1 MAKGR
6 WQVAAIAAIAVVV
19 LVGVVGYFAIPI
31 AARWGLETV
40 GSRELGR
47 TVRVASISA
56 NPYTLRLT
64 VKGLTVEGLPGEPA
78 PLLTVQQATVNASI
92 SSVLRFAPV
101 IDGVKIDGLTAN
113 IVRLEPQRFNFD
125 DIIERLRAKPKKD
138 DDKPAGFTVG
148 NIEVAGSLVNFDD
161 RVAGRKHALSDIAIG
176 IPFISNL
183 PVDVEVKVLPSFSAK
198 LNGSPIAVAGETT
211 PFHQTLESSINVK
224 LDGLDI
230 PTYLAYSPVR
240 LNFTVPRGSLDT
252 DLRIA
257 FRRAVPASG
266 DKPAQ
271 AAQTLI
277 SGPLVVNGFVLAA
290 PAANAQPLIGW
301 KSLRVVLDEVDPF
314 ARRAVV
320 GDIALVAPTIELI
333 RDVSGAVNWVLFGK
347 QPLLETPKPAAAS
360 SKPADSATARS
371 PQPFAFTLKH
381 AAVNQGTVNYL
392 DDSAGSFQAQVV
404 NLAAEASDLTTTS
417 NARGKARVTGD
428 IADGHGSLKLEGEVG
443 LAPVGGRLALEAR
456 DVRLRAAARYL
467 AHVVNA
473 TLDGQS
479 DVIAVVEFAAADPA
493 MKIAVREIAV
503 RSKDVQLR
511 GPAGSGANFDL
522 AGMTIDGAELDLNAR
537 QITIAKL
544 SLDGPRAMVRR
555 LPDGRINWL
564 TVFRAKPGKT
574 TSTTEKQ
581 EGAAAAQP
589 WSVIL
594 KEAAIA
600 RGDLQLEDMAVDPN
614 VKLRMSAITGTVSNV
629 VSDGSQRA
637 ELALRTRFGSGG
649 TIAVNGGARWK
660 PLATDLRVD
669 ARSLDIAAVRPYL
682 AERLNAVLASAL
694 LSARGNVAVNQASA
708 GAPLKVAY
716 KGSGRLANLHMLDA
730 RSEND
735 LLKWQVLDLEQIN
748 AKIGEPPPEVTVGKV
763 SLADFYARI
772 IVSDQGRLNLAD
784 LIKREGQPA
793 TEPAPKPGSKPPA
806 KPSATTKPA
815 EVSTPVD
822 RELAGNEPAQAAQ
835 SRTAT
840 TTVAKPAADPS
851 APRPVI
857 RIGQIEV
864 ARGNVNFT
872 DNFIKPNYTAN
883 MTGLG
888 GTVTTLASDAT
899 EPATI
904 ALAGM
909 IDDDAPVNIDGRLNP
924 LAPTLFLDIEG
935 RTKGVDLPRL
945 TPYSLKYAGYPIL
958 KGKLSM
964 EVKYKVEDQ
973 KLTANNHLFL
983 DQLTFGEK
991 VDSPTATKLPVLL
1004 AVSLLKNT
1012 RGEIDINL
1020 PVSGT
1025 LDDPKFSVGGIIIQ
1039 VIINVLTKIVT
1050 APFAALASAFGGGEE
1065 LGYVEFPA
1073 GSVTLSAEQT
1083 KRIDTLAKALSDRPA
1098 LKLDIIGRVDPSVDT
1113 EGARKAKLDAKLR
1126 AAKVQQV
1133 VRGGGESVDP
1143 AKVTITEQERPA
1155 LIAAVY
1161 AEEKIPDKPRN
1172 VIGIAKTVPA
1182 PEMET
1187 LIVTN
1192 TAVTPEDLRALANQ
1206 RATVVRNRLETE
1218 GKVPRERLF
1227 LVEPK
1232 LTTEGIKDQGAKTR
1246 VDFSLK

>member
-6 WQVAAIAAIAVVV
+6 WQIAAIAAIAIVG

-31 AARWGLETV
+31 AARWGIETV
-40 GSRELGR
+40 AARELGR
-47 TVRVASISA
+47 TVRVESISA
-56 NPYTLRLT
+56 NPYSLRVT

-78 PLLTVQQATVNASI
+78 PLLTLQQATVNASI

-125 DIIERLRAKPKKD
+125 DIIERLRAKPKKE

-161 RVAGRKHALSDIAIG
+161 RVTGRKHALSDIAIG

-198 LNGSPIAVAGETT
+198 LNGSPIAVAGETR

-290 PAANAQPLIGW
+290 PAASAQPLIGW

-314 ARRAVV
+314 ARRAVI
-320 GDIALVAPTIELI
+320 GDIVLSAPTIELI
-333 RDVSGAVNWVLFGK
+333 RDVSGAINWVQFGK
-347 QPLLETPKPAAAS
+347 QPLLETPKPASAS
-360 SKPADSATARS
+360 AKPAESAAPAPGST
-371 PQPFAFTLKH
+371 PPFAFTLKH

-392 DDSAGSFQAQVV
+392 DDSAGSFRAQVV
-404 NLAAEASDLTTTS
+404 NLAAEASELTTTS
-417 NARGKARVTGD
+417 SARGKARVTGD
-428 IADGHGSLKLEGEVG
+428 IAEGHGSLKLEGEVG

-467 AHVVNA
+467 ANVVSA
-473 TLDGQS
+473 TIDGQS
-479 DVIAVVEFAAADPA
+479 DVNGVVEFAAADPA

-503 RSKDVQLR
+503 RSKDIQLR

-522 AGMTIDGAELDLNAR
+522 AGMTIDGAELDLNTR
-537 QITIAKL
+537 QITIPKL

-555 LPDGRINWL
+555 LPDGQINWL

-574 TSTTEKQ
+574 TGTTEKQ
-581 EGAAAAQP
+581 EGAAAAEP
-589 WSVIL
+589 WSVTL

-600 RGDLQLEDMAVDPN
+600 GGDLQLEDLAVDPN

-649 TIAVNGGARWK
+649 TLAVNGGARWN
-660 PLATDLRVD
+660 PLASDLRVD

-682 AERLNAVLASAL
+682 AARLNAVLASAL

-748 AKIGEPPPEVTVGKV
+748 AKDRRSAAGG
-763 SLADFYARI
+763 D
-772 IVSDQGRLNLAD
+772 GRQD
-784 LIKREGQPA
+784 L
-793 TEPAPKPGSKPPA
+793 
-806 KPSATTKPA
+806 
-815 EVSTPVD
+815 
-822 RELAGNEPAQAAQ
+822 
-835 SRTAT
+835 
-840 TTVAKPAADPS
+840 
-851 APRPVI
+851 
-857 RIGQIEV
+857 
-864 ARGNVNFT
+864 ARGFLRTHHRVR
-872 DNFIKPNYTAN
+872 PGA
-883 MTGLG
+883 
-888 GTVTTLASDAT
+888 A
-899 EPATI
+899 EP
-904 ALAGM
+904 
-909 IDDDAPVNIDGRLNP
+909 GRP
-924 LAPTLFLDIEG
+924 
-935 RTKGVDLPRL
+935 
-945 TPYSLKYAGYPIL
+945 
-958 KGKLSM
+958 
-964 EVKYKVEDQ
+964 DQ
-973 KLTANNHLFL
+973 AR
-983 DQLTFGEK
+983 G
-991 VDSPTATKLPVLL
+991 S
-1004 AVSLLKNT
+1004 T
-1012 RGEIDINL
+1012 RH
-1020 PVSGT
+1020 
-1025 LDDPKFSVGGIIIQ
+1025 
-1039 VIINVLTKIVT
+1039 
-1050 APFAALASAFGGGEE
+1050 
-1065 LGYVEFPA
+1065 
-1073 GSVTLSAEQT
+1073 
-1083 KRIDTLAKALSDRPA
+1083 
-1098 LKLDIIGRVDPSVDT
+1098 
-1113 EGARKAKLDAKLR
+1113 
-1126 AAKVQQV
+1126 
-1133 VRGGGESVDP
+1133 
-1143 AKVTITEQERPA
+1143 
-1155 LIAAVY
+1155 
-1161 AEEKIPDKPRN
+1161 
-1172 VIGIAKTVPA
+1172 
-1182 PEMET
+1182 
-1187 LIVTN
+1187 
-1192 TAVTPEDLRALANQ
+1192 
-1206 RATVVRNRLETE
+1206 
-1218 GKVPRERLF
+1218 
-1227 LVEPK
+1227 
-1232 LTTEGIKDQGAKTR
+1232 
-1246 VDFSLK
+1246 